1 MTAVNFDKV
10 IYQLTLEDIQN
21 VADDILGRFLI
32 INEIE
37 LIKGKT
43 GDNIDWYNAI
53 VNTITLNIK

>member
-1 MTAVNFDKV
+1 VTAVNFDKV